1 MFKSQ
6 LNLKLFS
13 FFWARWISGFCCLF
27 CRINCTLQFVLFV
40 GQILAAP
47 WKLMIQQLISLLSL
61 LHDQQCEDALKV
73 CICLANL
80 VIQFVNWVWP
90 IVYNQICNCIIFIK
104 QLQTSRALYQ
114 IMEKSWQH
122 NFSIFGD
129 YLKINE
135 EEKKIVDHHWP
146 ILQIRNFR
154 EHLQRKKKT
163 LYREPKK
170 SKLMNELSIKLWRKN
185 TTAWLP
191 LKFETK
197 WENKYLLTKTDLFT
211 RS

>member
-1 MFKSQ
+1 MFDNFCHLRKSFAIFSGGFLILILFLVFPHLSLYFVQRKQNLTRQSFWKNRILLSFTSHKMFKSR

-13 FFWARWISGFCCLF
+13 FFWARWISGFCSLF

-90 IVYNQICNCIIFIK
+90 IVYNM
-104 QLQTSRALYQ
+104 QLYHIHQTIANIQSPLSNYGK
-114 IMEKSWQH
+114 IM
-122 NFSIFGD
+122 
-129 YLKINE
+129 
-135 EEKKIVDHHWP
+135 
-146 ILQIRNFR
+146 
-154 EHLQRKKKT
+154 
-163 LYREPKK
+163 
-170 SKLMNELSIKLWRKN
+170 
-185 TTAWLP
+185 TA
-191 LKFETK
+191 
-197 WENKYLLTKTDLFT
+197 
-211 RS
+211 